1 MVTADFVWAKSIDD
15 SQQGGVDKFYN
26 AGVSLNHR
34 GDWIMV
40 HGMNVAS
47 LRAEGTYGSIIRV
60 VHAFET
66 GDIEGLPEDYV
77 LELKP
82 GQTHK
87 VMNTQSDKV
96 DYNVKAYADGPLYE
110 AGVYQGYTT
119 DVVPPDEN
127 GNGEEAAVY
136 GPIMTRLMAFP
147 FMQRFAGGR
156 EMSLKAGPR
165 TGSGLPSK
173 PIPTTIIPRVIIPR
187 VASPPQTAPPPRRN
201 GHPGGKTRKGGR

>member
-1 MVTADFVWAKSIDD
+1 MVTAEYVYMQSIVDE
-15 SQQGGVDKFYN
+15 QGSIETRVTNG
-26 AGVSLNHR
+26 AQLNHK
-34 GDWIMV
+34 GDAIV
-40 HGMNVAS
+40 YKGMAPMQNYP
-47 LRAEGTYGSIIRV
+47 GTYGTILQV
-60 VHAFET
+60 FHAYET
-66 GDIEGLPEDYV
+66 GDISMLPSDYT
-77 LELKP
+77 LELQP
-82 GQTHK
+82 NQTAT
-87 VMNTQSDKV
+87 VRNVGAQGI
-96 DYNVKAYADGPLYE
+96 DYNVKIRAVGPLYE

-119 DVVPPDEN
+119 DVVPPPPPPPPEPT
-127 GNGEEAAVY
+127 AY

-201 GHPGGKTRKGGR
+201 GHPGGKTRKGGS